1 MSAMRVYVVPEVV
14 QPVLSD
20 LESGW
25 ECYEDAHIWM
35 RHAIVEPNP
44 PATLRGVDHAR
55 HGALLPDR
63 H

>member
-1 MSAMRVYVVPEVV
+1 MSGMRVYVVPGAV

-20 LESGW
+20 MESG
-25 ECYEDAHIWM
+25 CGRYEAAHIWM

-44 PATLRGVDHAR
+44 RVTLRGVDHAR